1 MKLVLKILALPV
13 LFVVKV
19 ICILGNLL
27 TNVVSYVIGLLLLVI
42 GGSAIYC
49 IVKALWQSLLI
60 LVVLGIAT
68 IAAVFLLVWAVMKV
82 ENIGESLGA
91 FILVGLGMW
100 LICDSD
106 DGAKEVINHPEKI
119 DIDNSRIIEPVEA
132 IITGFALS
140 VDSVS
145 VCLGYGAA
153 GKNSVV
159 LPVLVTVFQII
170 FLYGG
175 IIMSKKIRLKTK
187 VNCITLISGLI
198 IMIIGLYKLV
208 PFFS

>member
-27 TNVVSYVIGLLLLVI
+27 TNVVSYVIGILLLVI

-68 IAAVFLLVWAVMKV
+68 IFLLVWAVMKV

-91 FILVGLGMW
+91 FIR
-100 LICDSD
+100 S
-106 DGAKEVINHPEKI
+106 
-119 DIDNSRIIEPVEA
+119 
-132 IITGFALS
+132 
-140 VDSVS
+140 
-145 VCLGYGAA
+145 
-153 GKNSVV
+153 
-159 LPVLVTVFQII
+159 
-170 FLYGG
+170 
-175 IIMSKKIRLKTK
+175 
-187 VNCITLISGLI
+187 
-198 IMIIGLYKLV
+198 
-208 PFFS
+208 

>member
-19 ICILGNLL
+19 ICILGI
-27 TNVVSYVIGLLLLVI
+27 VSYVIGLLLLVI

-91 FILVGLGMW
+91 FIR
-100 LICDSD
+100 S
-106 DGAKEVINHPEKI
+106 
-119 DIDNSRIIEPVEA
+119 
-132 IITGFALS
+132 
-140 VDSVS
+140 
-145 VCLGYGAA
+145 
-153 GKNSVV
+153 
-159 LPVLVTVFQII
+159 
-170 FLYGG
+170 
-175 IIMSKKIRLKTK
+175 
-187 VNCITLISGLI
+187 
-198 IMIIGLYKLV
+198 
-208 PFFS
+208 

>member
-42 GGSAIYC
+42 GGSAIY
-49 IVKALWQSLLI
+49 WQSLLI

-91 FILVGLGMW
+91 FIR
-100 LICDSD
+100 S
-106 DGAKEVINHPEKI
+106 
-119 DIDNSRIIEPVEA
+119 
-132 IITGFALS
+132 
-140 VDSVS
+140 
-145 VCLGYGAA
+145 
-153 GKNSVV
+153 
-159 LPVLVTVFQII
+159 
-170 FLYGG
+170 
-175 IIMSKKIRLKTK
+175 
-187 VNCITLISGLI
+187 
-198 IMIIGLYKLV
+198 
-208 PFFS
+208 